1 MSEFIHIITTTASS
15 DAAERIA
22 GVLVESRL
30 AACVQ
35 IVGPIRSIYRWQGQ
49 IETAEEWQ
57 CWAKSRRDLYDEVE
71 KTIRRLHTYEVPE
84 ILAMPIVAG
93 HADYLAWLEKELL
106 SRAI

>member
-1 MSEFIHIITTTASS
+1 MPEFIQIITTTASS
-15 DAAERIA
+15 DDAKRIA

-71 KTIRRLHTYEVPE
+71 KTIRRLHSYDVPE

-93 HADYLAWLEKELL
+93 HADYLAWLKKEL
-106 SRAI
+106 SPPVI